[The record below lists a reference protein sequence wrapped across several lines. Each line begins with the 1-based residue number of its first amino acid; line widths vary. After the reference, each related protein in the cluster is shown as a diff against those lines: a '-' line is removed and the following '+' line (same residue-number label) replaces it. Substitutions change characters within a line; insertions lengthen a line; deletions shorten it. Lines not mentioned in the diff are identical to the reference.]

1 MWSEEELTTLREAF
15 QSGDDWREAV
25 REVSVYFPERG
36 IRDITQQLR
45 TLGLIASKSKSTVAR
60 LFTVVFKV
68 ATNIENLGMTWAQ
81 G

>member
-36 IRDITQQLR
+36 IRDVTQQLR
-45 TLGLIASKSKSTVAR
+45 TLGLIASSKSKSTVAR
-60 LFTVVFKV
+60 LFYCSFTGNGPGVKASDRV
-68 ATNIENLGMTWAQ
+68 
-81 G
+81 